1 MPGTTGLSTV
11 ELTMIVDKAQSYWLK
26 SQIIHLQN
34 FDKVTAI
41 KDCEKLLFCLKK
53 SQSDKAFVYAVDTL
67 KFTDCKLN
75 TNSTSSLYWA
85 AKEDVKFALLYQ
97 IASDTG
103 FVLSDMTRQSL
114 RALIA
119 QIDLIDSP
127 SRGGLDIEEDM
138 FFTAKYS
145 LLSDLHRLRFQL
157 NEG

>member
-1 MPGTTGLSTV
+1 MPESTGLSTV

-26 SQIIHLQN
+26 SQIINLQN
-34 FDKVTAI
+34 IDKVTAI

-75 TNSTSSLYWA
+75 NSSTSTLYWA
-85 AKEDVKFALLYQ
+85 EKENVKRALLYQ
-97 IASDTG
+97 IASHTG
-103 FVLSDMTRQSL
+103 FMLSDMTRQSL

-145 LLSDLHRLRFQL
+145 LLSDLHHLRFRL